1 MIILQALR
9 GHQKLR
15 KKAFYTIIYV
25 HAFHIL
31 DWQKHKEE
39 GTRTNLIGQSR
50 ALNHNLVIISN

>member
-39 GTRTNLIGQSR
+39 GTRTILIG
-50 ALNHNLVIISN
+50 